1 MVDHVCYLPW
11 RYGHNLPHFKS
22 SLKACNKNSSA
33 KSSRGS
39 KEICMK
45 ATEHVY
51 AGERLTSSYHS
62 FNRLFEPNFERKQTN
77 KHKKE
82 TTQEQIQYVAVWSV

>member
-1 MVDHVCYLPW
+1 MSAICSG
-11 RYGHNLPHFKS
+11 GHTLSHFKS
-22 SLKACNKNSSA
+22 SLKACDKNSSA

-39 KEICMK
+39 KEICVK

-62 FNRLFEPNFERKQTN
+62 FKQLSNPNFQRK
-77 KHKKE
+77 KKK
-82 TTQEQIQYVAVWSV
+82 TGKKKYRDKYST